1 MGRENLGGGGAFAP
15 LLVDQNV
22 WKSFQPTNIS
32 CGLKI
37 IFMNEKVSKR
47 FDSKFLEKVEVSG
60 GNAMNEAKFC
70 EEVMGE
76 PWEGPSCLL

>member
-1 MGRENLGGGGAFAP
+1 MVTVGSREFRRRGSFAP

-47 FDSKFLEKVEVSG
+47 FDSKFLEKVEFQVSG
-60 GNAMNEAKFC
+60 GGMR
-70 EEVMGE
+70 
-76 PWEGPSCLL
+76 